1 MAGSYAHVTNDD
13 GTLRT
18 PKQINNALECMS
30 GDVVEAVK
38 EMYGM
43 IWWLAY
49 AYAEDMGHPPEAAAS
64 LVRGAVK
71 AHKIGLTFSPGVSE
85 D

>member
-1 MAGSYAHVTNDD
+1 MVGSYKHVVNEN

-18 PKQINNALECMS
+18 GEGINSMLECMS
-30 GDVVEAVK
+30 GDVVEAVT

-43 IWWLAY
+43 IWWLAGGDDRRVELAQLLY
-49 AYAEDMGHPPEAAAS
+49 KEGIQM
-64 LVRGAVK
+64 
-71 AHKIGLTFSPGVSE
+71 SPGIEE